1 MCKVRSGFPSLVLS
15 LIKVDTL
22 FSCWHFISVPCFQ
35 TLFFDYDW

>member
-22 FSCWHFISVPCFQ
+22 FSC
-35 TLFFDYDW
+35 